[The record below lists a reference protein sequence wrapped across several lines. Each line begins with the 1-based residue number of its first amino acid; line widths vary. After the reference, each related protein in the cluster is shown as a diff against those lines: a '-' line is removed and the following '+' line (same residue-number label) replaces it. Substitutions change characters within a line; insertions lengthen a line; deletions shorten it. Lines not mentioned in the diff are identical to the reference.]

1 MTLRKTLIYFL
12 IFTSIASLFA
22 YKIIVK
28 AYGNDSMYDIEKLK
42 S

>member
-12 IFTSIASLFA
+12 IFTSFASLFA

-28 AYGNDSMYDIEKLK
+28 AYDGDNMYDIEKLK
-42 S
+42 N